1 MSAMQQPVRRPVLAA
16 AAVYAL
22 AFLFPLLV
30 AGVLAAAPLIWFG
43 ANDGVG
49 GGVASAAALI
59 GGIVLLRRLRWWI
72 ASLNA
77 RLWPPLPLP
86 GDLWNFG
93 VPPPPK
99 RSSNWPIS
107 LFARLPLTSRSAR
120 GPDTPRR

>member
-1 MSAMQQPVRRPVLAA
+1 MSTMQQPVRRPVLAA
-16 AAVYAL
+16 ASVYVL

-43 ANDGVG
+43 AHDGVG
-49 GGVASAAALI
+49 GAIAAASALA
-59 GGIVLLRRLRWWI
+59 GGVFLLRKLRWLI

-77 RLWPPLPLP
+77 KLWPPLPLP

-107 LFARLPLTSRSAR
+107 LFARPRFTSRSAP
-120 GPDTPRR
+120 GPDTRRP